1 MRVQGRSP
9 EKILYICYAKA
20 TNLKKKHLCVQL
32 KPTWKFWQPFL
43 KNQFTSLEMSP
54 QCGSKVSKSEVA
66 RQTWPLKLRGC
77 CCWLP
82 ITSPCKIISTKTH
95 IVFLYY
101 IPQISFFIPQ
111 NKGCSLCKE
120 FPGVVWT
127 GKPTCTFHKW
137 KCERENQH
145 TIFGNL
151 EANLPRKQIERF
163 LVQNIQK
170 MNDVNGKTNT
180 WFSNYSLQTNINFWI
195 S

>member
-1 MRVQGRSP
+1 MS
-9 EKILYICYAKA
+9 
-20 TNLKKKHLCVQL
+20 NWNQL
-32 KPTWKFWQPFL
+32 ENFGNPFWR
-43 KNQFTSLEMSP
+43 TSLLLWKCLRNVALRS
-54 QCGSKVSKSEVA
+54 QSQRLLAKHDLSNWEVA
-66 RQTWPLKLRGC
+66 VADFQLHHPAKSF
-77 CCWLP
+77 P
-82 ITSPCKIISTKTH
+82 QKHTSF
-95 IVFLYY
+95 FLYY

-180 WFSNYSLQTNINFWI
+180 WFFNYSLQTNINFWI